1 MHYDK
6 YEWNEEKNKL
16 NRQKYGISFEEAKEV
31 FDDAL
36 QISKL
41 DKRFSYFEERWITVG
56 STTRH
61 KVLVVANLFFTDEG
75 EEIIRII
82 SARKAN
88 NKKEKVMKSV
98 EERAKFDNFELE
110 DNYDFTNGVRGRFY
124 KPKKVPTSM
133 RLDNDIL
140 LF

>member
-1 MHYDK
+1 MNGMK
-6 YEWNEEKNKL
+6 KKTL
-16 NRQKYGISFEEAKEV
+16 NQQKHGISFEEAKEV

-56 STTRH
+56 STSKH
-61 KVLVVANLFFTDEG
+61 KVLVVANLFFTDDG

-88 NKKEKVMKSV
+88 RQEREIYEKC
-98 EERAKFDNFELE
+98 
-110 DNYDFTNGVRGRFY
+110 
-124 KPKKVPTSM
+124 
-133 RLDNDIL
+133 
-140 LF
+140 

>member
-1 MHYDK
+1 MR

-16 NRQKYGISFEEAKEV
+16 NQQKHGISFEEAKEV

-56 STTRH
+56 STSKH
-61 KVLVVANLFFTDEG
+61 KVLVVANLFFTDDG

-88 NKKEKVMKSV
+88 KQERKSYEKC
-98 EERAKFDNFELE
+98 
-110 DNYDFTNGVRGRFY
+110 
-124 KPKKVPTSM
+124 
-133 RLDNDIL
+133 
-140 LF
+140 